1 MTEVILT
8 REDGQLRGTATG
20 AGPTVL
26 LLHAGGE
33 RRDVWA
39 PIAAVL
45 NRRNLRTVAFDLRGH
60 GASTGQATDLATIAA
75 DVAAMIRHEPA
86 PVVVVGAS
94 LGGLAAITAL
104 ADPRT
109 AHDVAGLILVDV
121 VPQPDPV
128 RARVWLDEHG
138 LTDVH
143 TELVDDILG
152 RARSA
157 TADALASTPDHR
169 DPACCDRGEIGC
181 LAVPILLV
189 RAGPDSPLAD
199 DDIERFRTTHPGIT
213 VTHVPAAGH
222 LIARDAPDDL
232 ARIIGDHASM
242 WLEQPKVN

>member
-60 GASTGQATDLATIAA
+60 GASSGQATELATIAA

-104 ADPRT
+104 AHPRT

-128 RARVWLDEHG
+128 RARAWLDEHG
-138 LTDVH
+138 LTDAH
-143 TELVDDILG
+143 TELVDDILD

-157 TADALASTPDHR
+157 TADALASTQ
-169 DPACCDRGEIGC
+169 C

-199 DDIERFRTTHPGIT
+199 DDIERFRTSHPGIT

-242 WLEQPKVN
+242 WLEQSKVN